1 MDEVIVMGAAKNIF
15 SGIISAAI
23 ALASYVII
31 PWIGLTVA
39 KSLTIPIES
48 GFTIDLFREKIDDI
62 LFYIIAMGIIQV
74 GIAFAKGSSP
84 KYSKRKA
91 ILSLFNL
98 LGAASYSYIIKFSG
112 LSQIPITITN
122 IGEVIISLDAFVF
135 FVFGIVVLN
144 SLLAIFDLA
153 IAIKDQRKKMVY
165 SLDKVREEER
175 IAAENLGVKV

>member
-1 MDEVIVMGAAKNIF
+1 
-15 SGIISAAI
+15 
-23 ALASYVII
+23 VII

-48 GFTIDLFREKIDDI
+48 GFTIDLFRQKIDDI

-84 KYSKRKA
+84 KYSKRRA
-91 ILSLFNL
+91 IFSLFNF

-112 LSQIPITITN
+112 LSRIPITVTN
-122 IGEVIISLDAFVF
+122 IGEITVSLDAFVY

-144 SLLAIFDLA
+144 SLLAIFDLI
-153 IAIKDQRKKMVY
+153 IAIKDQRNKMVY
-165 SLDKVREEER
+165 SLDEVRKQEM
-175 IAAENLGVKV
+175 IAAENLGVKA